1 MPTLHQAIS
10 LFALIFFLTSGTG
23 ADQSTRTTQVII
35 RGSSRIGAI
44 VDTSSRIGKEVVVAI
59 EVAKEGCYGFG
70 NQTFLH
76 IKDSQKDAI
85 DAALEAKELIDTLQV
100 QAIIG
105 PQTWEEVSLVAEIAR
120 ETHVPILSFADTA
133 PEWAA
138 ERWPSLLQASPDK
151 RVQMKAIAA
160 IVQSWNWHQVTTI
173 YEDTDSSARGVIP
186 HLHDALR
193 EVNSEVSQF
202 VSLSPFASSDSISK
216 ELENIKSKH
225 CRVFVVH
232 LSFELAVRLFEM
244 AKKMEMMEKDYV
256 WITTDPFTSLVHSIN
271 ASVISSMQGVLGVRS
286 YFPKMGQDFEDFNQR
301 FRTSF
306 SRKYPQEEQREPGIY
321 AVQAYDSMRTIA
333 LALHK
338 NGSKRGGKELL
349 KIILDTDF
357 HGLSGKVK
365 FKNQSVASAEIFQI
379 VNVIGMSYNELG
391 YWSDGVGFSENIH
404 GNKSKSMIDLGQVH
418 WPGGPRDDP
427 KGWTTLRIGVPSKSG
442 YKEYVN
448 VENDGPSGKNFSG
461 FTIQVFKETIKSIPF
476 FPSYDF
482 YGFDGD
488 YNELVE
494 QIHLKTNHLCCAC
507 TFCPQHQKYD
517 AVVGDVEI
525 VASRYQYAE
534 FTSPY
539 TETGLMLIVP
549 ARSSSKAWSFIKPFT
564 TTMWVLI
571 SVFTVYNGFVVWWIE
586 RKSCDELQGSIPN
599 QIGIMLWLSFNT
611 LFSLNGPKLHSNLSR
626 ISLVVWLFVA
636 LVITQTY
643 TANLTSMLTV
653 QRLEPTVTSV
663 EELLRTNARVGY
675 CTGSYMTEYLPR
687 VLTFKVENLKK
698 YGAAEEYFNAFKNKE
713 ISAAFIGTPYAKLF
727 LGRYCNSFIQVGET
741 YKIGGFG
748 FAFPRGSPLLA
759 SVNEALLKIS
769 ENGTLR
775 DLEKTWITPNKCPEI
790 QNESSSLGP
799 NGFLV
804 LFYITGGTTTTAF
817 VIYVCRTNFS
827 RDGKIWRTISAVPKR
842 WCSLRTPFTTR
853 VASLEIPTHTFPE
866 APVPPA

>member
-1 MPTLHQAIS
+1 M
-10 LFALIFFLTSGTG
+10 
-23 ADQSTRTTQVII
+23 
-35 RGSSRIGAI
+35 
-44 VDTSSRIGKEVVVAI
+44 

-70 NQTFLH
+70 NQTFFH

-85 DAALEAKELIDTLQV
+85 DAALEAKELIDTVHV

-105 PQTWEEVSLVAEIAR
+105 PHTWEEVSLVAEIAR
-120 ETHVPILSFADTA
+120 ETQVPILSFSDTA
-133 PEWAA
+133 PEWAT

-151 RVQMKAIAA
+151 NVQMKAIAA
-160 IVQSWNWHQVTTI
+160 IVQSWNLHQVTAI
-173 YEDTDSSARGVIP
+173 YEDTDSSVRGVIP

-193 EVNSEVSQF
+193 EVNSEVRQF

-216 ELENIKSKH
+216 ELENIKNKN

-232 LSFELAVRLFEM
+232 LSFKLAVRLFEM
-244 AKKMEMMEKDYV
+244 TKKMEMMEKDYL

-271 ASVISSMQGVLGVRS
+271 ASVLSSMQGVLGVRS
-286 YFPKMGQDFEDFNQR
+286 YFLKMGPDFEDFNQR

-306 SRKYPQEEQREPGIY
+306 SRKYPQEEQRGPGIY

-333 LALHK
+333 LALNK

-349 KIILDTDF
+349 ENILDTDF

-365 FKNQSVASAEIFQI
+365 FKNQKVASAEIFQI

-391 YWSDGVGFSENIH
+391 YWSHGVGFSENID
-404 GNKSKSMIDLGQVH
+404 GNKSKSMIDLGQVN

-427 KGWTTLRIGVPSKSG
+427 NGWTTLRIGVPSSSG

-461 FTIQVFKETIKSIPF
+461 FTIEVFKETIKRIPF

-494 QIHLKTNHLCCAC
+494 QIHLKK
-507 TFCPQHQKYD
+507 FD
-517 AVVGDVEI
+517 AVVGDVDI
-525 VASRYQYAE
+525 VASRYQDAE

-539 TETGLMLIVP
+539 TETGLVLIVP

-599 QIGIMLWLSFNT
+599 QIGIMLWLSYNT
-611 LFSLNGPKLHSNLSR
+611 LLSLNAPTLHSNLSR
-626 ISLVVWLFVA
+626 MSGV
-636 LVITQTY
+636 
-643 TANLTSMLTV
+643 
-653 QRLEPTVTSV
+653 
-663 EELLRTNARVGY
+663 
-675 CTGSYMTEYLPR
+675 
-687 VLTFKVENLKK
+687 
-698 YGAAEEYFNAFKNKE
+698 
-713 ISAAFIGTPYAKLF
+713 
-727 LGRYCNSFIQVGET
+727 
-741 YKIGGFG
+741 
-748 FAFPRGSPLLA
+748 AFPRGSPLLA
-759 SVNEALLKIS
+759 SVNEALLKIT
-769 ENGTLR
+769 ENGKVQA
-775 DLEKTWITPNKCPEI
+775 LEKKWITPEKCPEI
-790 QNESSSLGP
+790 QSESSSLGP

-804 LFYITGGTTTTAF
+804 LFYITGGTTTAAF
-817 VIYVCRTNFS
+817 VIYVCRTNLS
-827 RDGKIWRTISAVPKR
+827 RDRKIWRTISAVPKR

-853 VASLEIPTHTFPE
+853 VASAEIPTHTFPE
-866 APVPPA
+866 APVPPASI

>member
-1 MPTLHQAIS
+1 MATLHQAFS

-23 ADQSTRTTQVII
+23 ADQSTKTTQAII

-44 VDTSSRIGKEVVVAI
+44 VDTSSRIGKEVVVAM

-85 DAALEAKELIDTLQV
+85 DAALEAKELIDTLHV

-105 PQTWEEVSLVAEIAR
+105 PHTWEEVSLVAEIAR
-120 ETHVPILSFADTA
+120 ETQVPILSFADTA

-160 IVQSWNWHQVTTI
+160 IVQSWNWHQVTAI

-193 EVNSEVSQF
+193 EVNSE
-202 VSLSPFASSDSISK
+202 
-216 ELENIKSKH
+216 
-225 CRVFVVH
+225 
-232 LSFELAVRLFEM
+232 
-244 AKKMEMMEKDYV
+244 
-256 WITTDPFTSLVHSIN
+256 
-271 ASVISSMQGVLGVRS
+271 S
-286 YFPKMGQDFEDFNQR
+286 YFPKMGQDFESFNQR
-301 FRTSF
+301 FRASF
-306 SRKYPQEEQREPGIY
+306 CRKYPQEEQRGPGIY

-333 LALHK
+333 LALNK

-349 KIILDTDF
+349 ENILDTDF
-357 HGLSGKVK
+357 PGLSGKVK
-365 FKNQSVASAEIFQI
+365 FKNQKVASAEIFQI

-391 YWSDGVGFSENIH
+391 YWSNGVGFYENID
-404 GNKSKSMIDLGQVH
+404 GNKSKSMIDLGRVL
-418 WPGGPRDDP
+418 WPGGARDDP
-427 KGWTTLRIGVPSKSG
+427 NGWTTLRIGVPSSSG

-461 FTIQVFKETIKSIPF
+461 FTIEVFKETIKSIPF

-494 QIHLKTNHLCCAC
+494 QIHLK
-507 TFCPQHQKYD
+507 KYD

-525 VASRYQYAE
+525 VASRYNYSE

-539 TETGLMLIVP
+539 TETGLVLIVP
-549 ARSSSKAWSFIKPFT
+549 ARSSSKAWSFVKPFT

-571 SVFTVYNGFVVWWIE
+571 AVFTVYNGFVVWWIE
-586 RKSCDELQGSIPN
+586 RKGCDELQGSIPN

-611 LFSLNGPKLHSNLSR
+611 LLSLNAPKLHSNLSR
-626 ISLVVWLFVA
+626 MSGVVWLFVS
-636 LVITQTY
+636 LIIIQTY

-653 QRLEPTVTSV
+653 QRLEPTVPSV
-663 EELLRTNARVGY
+663 DELLNSNAKVGY

-687 VLTFKVENLKK
+687 VLKFKLENLKK
-698 YGAAEEYFNAFKNKE
+698 YGSAEEYFNGFNNKE
-713 ISAAFIGTPYAKLF
+713 ISAAFIATPYAKLF
-727 LGRYCNSFIQVGET
+727 LGRYCNRFIQIGET

-769 ENGTLR
+769 ENGTVQA
-775 DLEKTWITPNKCPEI
+775 LEKTWITPEKCPEI
-790 QNESSSLGP
+790 QSESSSLGP

-804 LFYITGGTTTTAF
+804 LFYITGGTTTAAF
-817 VIYVCRTNFS
+817 VIYVCRTNLS
-827 RDGKIWRTISAVPKR
+827 RDRKIWRTISAVPKR

-853 VASLEIPTHTFPE
+853 VASAEIPTHTSPE
-866 APVPPA
+866 APVPPASI

>member
-1 MPTLHQAIS
+1 MATLHQAFS

-23 ADQSTRTTQVII
+23 ADQSTKTTQAII
-35 RGSSRIGAI
+35 GGSSRIGAI
-44 VDTSSRIGKEVVVAI
+44 VDTSSRIGKEVVVAM

-70 NQTFLH
+70 NQTFLQ

-85 DAALEAKELIDTLQV
+85 DAALEAKELIYTLQV
-100 QAIIG
+100 QAMIG
-105 PQTWEEVSLVAEIAR
+105 PHTWEEVSLVAEIAR
-120 ETHVPILSFADTA
+120 EKQVPILSFADTA

-138 ERWPSLLQASPDK
+138 ERWPYLLQASPDK

-160 IVQSWNWHQVTTI
+160 IVQSWNWHEVTAI

-193 EVNSEVSQF
+193 EVNSE
-202 VSLSPFASSDSISK
+202 
-216 ELENIKSKH
+216 
-225 CRVFVVH
+225 
-232 LSFELAVRLFEM
+232 
-244 AKKMEMMEKDYV
+244 
-256 WITTDPFTSLVHSIN
+256 
-271 ASVISSMQGVLGVRS
+271 
-286 YFPKMGQDFEDFNQR
+286 
-301 FRTSF
+301 
-306 SRKYPQEEQREPGIY
+306 REPGIY
-321 AVQAYDSMRTIA
+321 AVQAYDIMRTIA
-333 LALHK
+333 IALNK
-338 NGSKRGGKELL
+338 NGSKRGEKELL
-349 KIILDTDF
+349 ENILDTDF

-365 FKNQSVASAEIFQI
+365 FKNQKVASAEIFQI

-391 YWSDGVGFSENIH
+391 YWSHGAGFSENID

-427 KGWTTLRIGVPSKSG
+427 NGWTTLRIGVPSSSG

-448 VENDGPSGKNFSG
+448 VQNDGPSGKNFSG
-461 FTIQVFKETIKSIPF
+461 FTIEVFKETIKSIPF

-482 YGFDGD
+482 YDFVGED
-488 YNELVE
+488 YNELVK

-525 VASRYQYAE
+525 VASRYKYAE

-539 TETGLMLIVP
+539 TETGLVLIVP

-586 RKSCDELQGSIPN
+586 RKGCDELQGSIPN

-611 LFSLNGPKLHSNLSR
+611 LLSLNAPKLHSNLSR
-626 ISLVVWLFVA
+626 MSGVVWLFVS
-636 LVITQTY
+636 LIIIQTY

-653 QRLEPTVTSV
+653 QRLEPTVPSV
-663 EELLRTNARVGY
+663 EELLNSNAKVGY
-675 CTGSYMTEYLPR
+675 CTGSYVTEYLPS
-687 VLTFKVENLKK
+687 VLKFKLENLKK
-698 YGAAEEYFNAFKNKE
+698 YGSEEEYFNGFKDKE
-713 ISAAFIGTPYAKLF
+713 ISAAFIATPYAKLF
-727 LGRYCNSFIQVGET
+727 LGRYCNRFIQIGET

-759 SVNEALLKIS
+759 SVNEALLNIT
-769 ENGTLR
+769 ENGTVQA
-775 DLEKTWITPNKCPEI
+775 LEKTWITPKTCPEI
-790 QNESSSLGP
+790 QSESSSLGP
-799 NGFLV
+799 HGFLV
-804 LFYITGGTTTTAF
+804 LFYITGGTTTAAF
-817 VIYVCRTNFS
+817 VIYVCRTNLS
-827 RDGKIWRTISAVPKR
+827 RDRKIWRTFSAVPKR

-853 VASLEIPTHTFPE
+853 VASAEIPTHTFPE
-866 APVPPA
+866 APVPPASI

>member
-1 MPTLHQAIS
+1 MATLHQAFS
-10 LFALIFFLTSGTG
+10 LFALIFFLISGTG
-23 ADQSTRTTQVII
+23 ADQSTKTTQAII
-35 RGSSRIGAI
+35 GGSSRIGAI
-44 VDTSSRIGKEVVVAI
+44 VDTSSRIGKEVVVAM
-59 EVAKEGCYGFG
+59 EVAKEGCYGFR

-85 DAALEAKELIDTLQV
+85 DAALEAKELIDTLHV

-105 PQTWEEVSLVAEIAR
+105 PHTWEEVSLVAEIAR
-120 ETHVPILSFADTA
+120 ETKVPILSFSDTA
-133 PEWAA
+133 PEWAP

-151 RVQMKAIAA
+151 NVQMKAIAA
-160 IVQSWNWHQVTTI
+160 IVQSWNWHQVTAI
-173 YEDTDSSARGVIP
+173 YEDTDSSVRGVIP
-186 HLHDALR
+186 HLRDALR

-216 ELENIKSKH
+216 ELENIKRKH

-232 LSFELAVRLFEM
+232 LSFKLAVRLFEM
-244 AKKMEMMEKDYV
+244 AKKMGMMEKDYV

-271 ASVISSMQGVLGVRS
+271 ASVLSSMQGVLGVRS
-286 YFPKMGQDFEDFNQR
+286 YFPKMGRDFEDFNQR

-333 LALHK
+333 LALNK

-349 KIILDTDF
+349 ENILDTDF
-357 HGLSGKVK
+357 HGLSGKVQFNNHK
-365 FKNQSVASAEIFQI
+365 VAPTQIFQI
-379 VNVIGMSYNELG
+379 INVVGKSYRELG
-391 YWSDGVGFSENIH
+391 FWSSELGFSETIGKH
-404 GNKSKSMIDLGQVH
+404 GAHSSLMNDLEQVL
-418 WPGGPRDDP
+418 WPGGPRYTP
-427 KGWTTLRIGVPSKSG
+427 RGWTEVTKSKPLLVGVPSKSG

-461 FTIQVFKETIKSIPF
+461 FTIEVFKETIKRIPF

-494 QIHLKTNHLCCAC
+494 QIHLKK
-507 TFCPQHQKYD
+507 FD
-517 AVVGDVEI
+517 AVVGDVDI
-525 VASRYQYAE
+525 VASRYQDAE

-539 TETGLMLIVP
+539 TETGLVLIVP

-599 QIGIMLWLSFNT
+599 QIGIMLWLSYNT
-611 LFSLNGPKLHSNLSR
+611 LLSLNAPKLHSNLSR
-626 ISLVVWLFVA
+626 MSGVVWLYVSS
-636 LVITQTY
+636 IIIHTY

-653 QRLEPTVTSV
+653 QKLEPTVPRV
-663 EELLRTNARVGY
+663 EELLNSNAKVGY
-675 CTGSYMTEYLPR
+675 CTGSYMTEYLPG
-687 VLTFKVENLKK
+687 VLKFKAENLKK
-698 YGAAEEYFNAFKNKE
+698 YGSAEEYFSAFKNKE
-713 ISAAFIGTPYAKLF
+713 ISAAFLGTPYAKLF
-727 LGRYCNSFIQVGET
+727 LGRYCNSFIKIGET

-759 SVNEALLKIS
+759 SVNEALLRIT
-769 ENGTLR
+769 ENGTVQA
-775 DLEKTWITPNKCPEI
+775 LEKTWITPEKCPEI
-790 QNESSSLGP
+790 QSESSSLGP

-804 LFYITGGTTTTAF
+804 LFYITGGTTTAAF
-817 VIYVCRTNFS
+817 VIYVCRTNLS
-827 RDGKIWRTISAVPKR
+827 RDRKIWRIISAVPKR
-842 WCSLRTPFTTR
+842 WCSLRTRFTTR
-853 VASLEIPTHTFPE
+853 VASAEIPTHTFPE
-866 APVPPA
+866 APVAPASI